1 MEAHDDLTFRVLGY
15 GDRALLV
22 EVEASAVEAGDA
34 GIARAE
40 LDAVLGLFRALD
52 RTRPAGV
59 VDLVPAARTIAVL
72 LDPRVLSPA
81 AARGWIERTVPEP
94 PSTVADEVVELAVRY
109 DGDDL
114 TEVAALLGIT
124 QREVV
129 ERHTGSRWR
138 VAFGGFA
145 PGFAYLV
152 TDHDGLRVPRR
163 STPRTSVPAGSVALA
178 GEFSGVYPRSSPGG
192 WQLIGRTEAAL
203 WDVHADPPALLRPG
217 VEVRFVEVA
226 L

>member
-1 MEAHDDLTFRVLGY
+1 MTVRVLGY

-22 EVEASAVEAGDA
+22 EVEAAGGAA
-34 GIARAE
+34 GGDARAE
-40 LDAVLGLFRALD
+40 LDAVLGMFRALD
-52 RTRPAGV
+52 RTRPPGV

-81 AARGWIERTVPEP
+81 AARGWIERTAPEP
-94 PSTVADEVVELAVRY
+94 PAAVADELVELAVRY

-114 TEVAALLGIT
+114 AEVAALLGIT
-124 QREVV
+124 PREVV
-129 ERHTGSRWR
+129 ERHTASRWR

-163 STPRTSVPAGSVALA
+163 PTPRTAVPAGSVGLA

-192 WQLIGRTEAAL
+192 WQLIGRTDAAL
-203 WDVHADPPALLRPG
+203 WDARADPPALLRPG

-226 L
+226 P

>member
-1 MEAHDDLTFRVLGY
+1 MRVLGY
-15 GDRALLV
+15 GDSALLV
-22 EVEASAVEAGDA
+22 EVAAAGVDA
-34 GIARAE
+34 GAE
-40 LDAVLGLFRALD
+40 PDAVLGMFRALD
-52 RTRPAGV
+52 RSRPPGV

-81 AARGWIERTVPEP
+81 AARAWIERTAPEP
-94 PSTVADEVVELAVRY
+94 PAAAADELVELAVRY

-114 TEVAALLGIT
+114 AEVAALLGIT
-124 QREVV
+124 PREVV
-129 ERHTGSRWR
+129 DRHTASRWR

-152 TDHDGLRVPRR
+152 SDHDGLRVPRR
-163 STPRTSVPAGSVALA
+163 ATPRTAVPAGAVGLA

-192 WQLIGRTEAAL
+192 WQLIGRTDAAL
-203 WDVHADPPALLRPG
+203 WDVRADPPALLHPG

-226 L
+226 P